1 MKGNN
6 ELIRGEFPLFPPKV
20 SVNYGSRKSCCTNY
34 MNAIGLEVKPDV
46 VIQSSVVLQAQMTIE
61 TTIGLVGCK
70 AKNLVQGYSRLYCQT
85 CNSQAV
91 NAILTEISRIN
102 EHSMTSNDLNS
113 ILTGFVLDTRDEII
127 FYIEG
132 PKNGEILKIWEIVKA
147 FYTKVLVHF
156 SCSEQHLDRIY
167 PSMII
172 NF

>member
-1 MKGNN
+1 
-6 ELIRGEFPLFPPKV
+6 
-20 SVNYGSRKSCCTNY
+20 